1 MWMKGVDVDVP
12 FDVTL
17 AVMVDRLKL
26 PPSVLLN
33 EDAALMLRLWDI
45 IGVLDEAKAAT
56 NS

>member
-1 MWMKGVDVDVP
+1 MKGVEVETP

-26 PPSVLLN
+26 PPSVLLQ
-33 EDAALMLRLWDI
+33 EEAALMLRLWDI
-45 IGVLDEAKAAT
+45 IGIIDEAKAAM